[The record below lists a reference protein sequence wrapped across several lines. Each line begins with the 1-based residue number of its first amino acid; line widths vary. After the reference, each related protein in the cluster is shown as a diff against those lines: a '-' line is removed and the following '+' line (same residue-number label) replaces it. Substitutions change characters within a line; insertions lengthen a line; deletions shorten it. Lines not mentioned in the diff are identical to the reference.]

1 MTEQSTAQKID
12 VGLAELV
19 GLMNGP
25 AWPGRQHRTGILV
38 AELAAT
44 WNQHRQN
51 ELAAKPTHEL
61 VAELEA
67 ARGQHR
73 RDELYARFATE
84 HADDLAD
91 IAAHDDELDQQNAL
105 RRGDA

>member
-19 GLMNGP
+19 SLMNGP
-25 AWPGRQHRTGILV
+25 AWPGRQHRIGIVV
-38 AELAAT
+38 AKLAAT

-61 VAELEA
+61 VAELEVA
-67 ARGQHR
+67 QTQQR
-73 RDELYARFATE
+73 RDELYARFE
-84 HADDLAD
+84 REFADVLNR
-91 IAAHDDELDQQNAL
+91 HRQ
-105 RRGDA
+105 